1 VLSGATADTAFILML
16 VVSRKAFYLHKK
28 IIKGQWENYEPT
40 PELGIELNGKTLG
53 VFGMGKIGLEMAKK
67 CVGAYQM
74 KVIYHNRSPKPDAEA
89 EVNAE
94 YVSFEELL
102 ERSDVIS
109 VHTAL
114 TDETKGKFNLEVFK
128 KMKPGSIFINTA
140 RGGIHNEED
149 LIKAL
154 EEKIIWGAGLDVT
167 NPEPMQKDNPL
178 LNMESVAVLDADAKA
193 GAFLSPLLLINDKPF
208 VNEEPH
214 NIEAFGPVSTVMP
227 YKNMEEVIEL
237 SKKGKGSLCSTI
249 VTADA
254 SIARQY
260 VIGAA
265 THHGRILVLNQD
277 CAKESTGH
285 GSPLPMLVHGGPG
298 RAGGG
303 EEMGGLR
310 GVRHYLQ
317 RTAIQGSPTM
327 LTAIT
332 NVYQA
337 HAKGN
342 TEGIH
347 PFKKYFEELQ
357 VGDQI
362 VTEKRLITSA
372 DITKFADLSGDHF
385 YAHLTDTDFT
395 GTMFEQ
401 QVAHGYF

>member
-1 VLSGATADTAFILML
+1 MKVFISGNIAESGIKLLKNQGITITKWEKDRQITAEELIANCKDVDALVSVGPNKINKEFLSASKHLKVVALHSVGFDNVDVEAAKAHSIPIGNTPGVLSGATADTAFILML

-178 LNMESVAVLDADAKA
+178 LNMESVAVLPHIGSATEETRSAMANLVAENIIA
-193 GAFLSPLLLINDKPF
+193 G
-208 VNEEPH
+208 
-214 NIEAFGPVSTVMP
+214 
-227 YKNMEEVIEL
+227 
-237 SKKGKGSLCSTI
+237 
-249 VTADA
+249 
-254 SIARQY
+254 
-260 VIGAA
+260 
-265 THHGRILVLNQD
+265 LNGLQ
-277 CAKESTGH
+277 
-285 GSPLPMLVHGGPG
+285 LP
-298 RAGGG
+298 
-303 EEMGGLR
+303 
-310 GVRHYLQ
+310 
-317 RTAIQGSPTM
+317 
-327 LTAIT
+327 
-332 NVYQA
+332 N
-337 HAKGN
+337 
-342 TEGIH
+342 
-347 PFKKYFEELQ
+347 Q
-357 VGDQI
+357 V
-362 VTEKRLITSA
+362 K
-372 DITKFADLSGDHF
+372 
-385 YAHLTDTDFT
+385 
-395 GTMFEQ
+395 
-401 QVAHGYF
+401 